1 MPDVTT
7 PSLLLPV
14 AIEGFGRTVAC
25 ERSNHQTAGRAPIGR
40 PGILAL
46 EQVRIFLA
54 QLAHIERERLEILA
68 SGDLNPH
75 AGRILCLF
83 FCLSLCLGL
92 GFRFG
97 LFSLS
102 FYLGLRSRFCFGCC
116 LRLCGS
122 LLGLPLLRLDR
133 SEEHTSELQSLM
145 RLSYAVFCLNKKTHI
160 TYNFHQLYTKLILL

>member
-1 MPDVTT
+1 MRISDWSSDVC
-7 PSLLLPV
+7 S
-14 AIEGFGRTVAC
+14 
-25 ERSNHQTAGRAPIGR
+25 SD
-40 PGILAL
+40 LAL

-102 FYLGLRSRFCFGCC
+102 FYLGLRSRFCLGCC

-122 LLGLPLLRLDR
+122 LLGLPLLRLDAR
-133 SEEHTSELQSLM
+133 HFRYIEGSDSGFSFSFRLGALAHEIGTTSWRNREGQ
-145 RLSYAVFCLNKKTHI
+145 
-160 TYNFHQLYTKLILL
+160 

>member
-102 FYLGLRSRFCFGCC
+102 FYLGLRSRFCFG
-116 LRLCGS
+116 
-122 LLGLPLLRLDR
+122 R
-133 SEEHTSELQSLM
+133 SEEHTSELQSLI
-145 RLSYAVFCLNKKTHI
+145 RLSYAVFCLKKKKDECKH
-160 TYNFHQLYTKLILL
+160 